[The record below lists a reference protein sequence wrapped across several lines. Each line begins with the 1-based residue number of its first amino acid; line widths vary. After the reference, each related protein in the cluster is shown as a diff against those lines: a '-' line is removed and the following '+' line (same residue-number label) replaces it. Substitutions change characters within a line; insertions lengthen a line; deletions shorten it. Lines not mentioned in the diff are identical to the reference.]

1 MKTPTKRDRASGSS
15 DAADTATTAAPSQHA
30 LTTDQLDD
38 CAFLI
43 SREDAAVEPN
53 RQTARLSRQRLANQ
67 TDQLFDHR
75 RDPRGADM
83 VSPSQDPVRAY
94 LNKMAAVSLLS
105 RDGEIEL
112 SRCIEAGEL
121 AARASALVAWPH
133 LLPLLALGGDAQKGD
148 LAPDDEEDNGAVEKL
163 EGLVAEIRQIFGEH
177 CRITTSLEALDA
189 PEKRP
194 DLLEALD
201 EAHEQLFEADK
212 ALGLGSRQFRRIHE
226 GLHTLADDARSQ
238 IHRLDR
244 LARDAGMDLHQLADR
259 VQEASSRDGGAGLEG
274 RHHSATDWTT
284 LQVSAARSMA
294 ELSRISQS
302 SGLPVDSLL
311 RVDDAVG
318 EALEQVD
325 EAKSALVQANLR
337 LVVSIARKY
346 TNRGLQ
352 LLDLIQ
358 EGNLGLMRAVEKFE
372 YRRGYK
378 FSTYA
383 HWWIRQAITRA
394 IADQSRTIRVPVHM
408 TENINKLYRTS
419 RYLVQKLGREP
430 TVEELAEELEQPLHK
445 VQASLRAA
453 KQPISLETPIGDED
467 FHLKDLIEDHS
478 SISPS
483 DVAEARSL
491 SRHTKMVLAT
501 LTPREERV
509 LRLRFGI
516 GEESTATLEEVGQEF
531 EVTRERI
538 RQIEAKALTKL
549 RHPSRSLRLE
559 SFWKR

>member
-1 MKTPTKRDRASGSS
+1 
-15 DAADTATTAAPSQHA
+15 
-30 LTTDQLDD
+30 LDD
-38 CAFLI
+38 CAFLM
-43 SREDAAVEPN
+43 SRQDAAVEPH
-53 RQTARLSRQRLANQ
+53 RQTARLSKQRLANQ
-67 TDQLFDHR
+67 TDQLFDHG
-75 RDPRGADM
+75 RDQRGADA

-121 AARASALVAWPH
+121 AARASALGAWQR
-133 LLPLLALGGDAQKGD
+133 LQPLLILGGDAQKGD
-148 LAPDDEEDNGAVEKL
+148 LSLEELDNGGVEKL
-163 EGLVAEIRQIFGEH
+163 EGLVAEIRQLFGVH
-177 CRITTSLEALDA
+177 QDLATTLGGLDR
-189 PEKRP
+189 PERRP
-194 DLLEALD
+194 DLLEDLD
-201 EAHEQLFEADK
+201 ENHEQLYEVDRS
-212 ALGLGSRQFRRIHE
+212 LGLGPRQFRRIQE
-226 GLHTLADDARSQ
+226 GLHALAASARHE
-238 IHRLDR
+238 IHRLER
-244 LARDAGMDLHQLADR
+244 LARDAGMDLQQLATRMQD
-259 VQEASSRDGGAGLEG
+259 AGPDSGTSLEG
-274 RHHSATDWTT
+274 RHHDATDWAT
-284 LQVSAARSMA
+284 LQAAAARSMA
-294 ELSRISQS
+294 ALARISQS
-302 SGLPVDSLL
+302 AGIPVDELL
-311 RVDDAVG
+311 RVDEAVQ
-318 EALEQVD
+318 ESLEQVD

-491 SRHTKMVLAT
+491 SRHTRMVLAT

-538 RQIEAKALTKL
+538 RQIEAKALGKL

>member
-1 MKTPTKRDRASGSS
+1 MKTQTKRDRASGSS
-15 DAADTATTAAPSQHA
+15 DSTDTATSSPPSQHA

-75 RDPRGADM
+75 RDVRAADM

-112 SRCIEAGEL
+112 SRCIEAGDL
-121 AARASALVAWPH
+121 AARASALGAWPH
-133 LLPLLALGGDAQKGD
+133 LAPLLRLGGEAQKGD
-148 LAPDDEEDNGAVEKL
+148 LAVDELGDRDVEKL
-163 EGLVAEIRQIFGEH
+163 ENLVAEIRQIFAEH
-177 CRITTSLEALDA
+177 CKITVTLEGLDA

-212 ALGLGSRQFRRIHE
+212 SLGLGSRQFRRIQE
-226 GLHTLADDARSQ
+226 GLNGLANDARTQ

-259 VQEASSRDGGAGLEG
+259 VQAASSNGGAEGLEA

-284 LQVSAARSMA
+284 LQVAAARSMA
-294 ELSRISQS
+294 ELSRVSQTA
-302 SGLPVDSLL
+302 GLPVDELL
-311 RVDDAVG
+311 RVDEAVH

-549 RHPSRSLRLE
+549 RHPSRSDRLE

>member
-1 MKTPTKRDRASGSS
+1 MTTKRDRVSGSS
-15 DAADTATTAAPSQHA
+15 DTPDTATSPSSGA
-30 LTTDQLDD
+30 SSLTSDQLDD
-38 CAFLI
+38 CAFLM
-43 SREDAAVEPN
+43 SRSDAATEPH

-67 TDQLFDHR
+67 TDRLFDHG
-75 RDPRGADM
+75 RDPRGAEA

-121 AARASALVAWPH
+121 AARASALGTWEH
-133 LLPLLALGGDAQKGD
+133 LLPLLALGGEAQKGD
-148 LAPDDEEDNGAVEKL
+148 LAVDELDNGGVDRL
-163 EGLVAEIRQIFGEH
+163 EALVAEIRQLYVEH
-177 CRITTSLEALDA
+177 QGLATTLQGIDK

-194 DLLEALD
+194 DVLEALD
-201 EAHEQLFEADK
+201 ENHEQLYEADR
-212 ALGLGSRQFRRIHE
+212 ALGLGSRQFRRIHG
-226 GLHTLADDARSQ
+226 GLHGLANSARGE
-238 IHRLDR
+238 IRRLER
-244 LARDAGMDLHQLADR
+244 LAKDAGMNLQELATRMQDAGPGKGKSLADR
-259 VQEASSRDGGAGLEG
+259 
-274 RHHSATDWTT
+274 HHEATDWAT
-284 LQVSAARSMA
+284 LHAAAARCMA
-294 ELSRISQS
+294 TLAQISQS
-302 SGLPVDSLL
+302 AGIPVDELL
-311 RVDDAVG
+311 QVDEAVE

-358 EGNLGLMRAVEKFE
+358 EGNIGLMRAVEKFE

-478 SISPS
+478 SVSPS

-491 SRHTKMVLAT
+491 SRHTRMVLAT

-538 RQIEAKALTKL
+538 RQIEAKALGKL

>member
-1 MKTPTKRDRASGSS
+1 MKSPTKRKRASGSN
-15 DAADTATTAAPSQHA
+15 DAAETAPNAAPSQHA

-43 SREDAAVEPN
+43 SREDVASEPN
-53 RQTARLSRQRLANQ
+53 RMTARLSKQRLANQ

-75 RDPRGADM
+75 RDGRAADM

-121 AARASALVAWPH
+121 AARASALGAWTQLP
-133 LLPLLALGGDAQKGD
+133 PLLALGGESQKGD
-148 LAPDDEEDNGAVEKL
+148 LCVGDLDNGDLDKL
-163 EGLVAEIRQIFGEH
+163 EDLAAEIRQIHALQRELA
-177 CRITTSLEALDA
+177 ITLDGLDA

-201 EAHEQLFEADK
+201 ENHEQLFETDRS
-212 ALGLGSRQFRRIHE
+212 LGLGSRQFRRIHD
-226 GLHTLADDARSQ
+226 GLHAMAADARTQ
-238 IHRLDR
+238 VQRLER
-244 LARDAGMDLHQLADR
+244 LARDSGLDLHQLANR
-259 VQEASSRDGGAGLEG
+259 VQEASAHGVAKGIEA
-274 RHHSATDWTT
+274 RHQSATDWST
-284 LQVSAARSMA
+284 LQVAAARCMA
-294 ELSRISQS
+294 QLSQISKTAS
-302 SGLPVDSLL
+302 LPVDELL
-311 RVDDAVG
+311 RVDESIRD
-318 EALEQVD
+318 ALEQVD

-430 TVEELAEELEQPLHK
+430 SVEELAEELEQPLHK

>member
-1 MKTPTKRDRASGSS
+1 MKTQTKRDRASGSS
-15 DAADTATTAAPSQHA
+15 DAADTTTTAAPSQHA

-75 RDPRGADM
+75 RDTRGADM

-121 AARASALVAWPH
+121 AARANALVAWQR
-133 LLPLLALGGDAQKGD
+133 LLPLLSLGGNAQKGD
-148 LAPDDEEDNGAVEKL
+148 LAVDELDDGIVERL

-177 CRITTSLEALDA
+177 CQITTTLEGLDA

-226 GLHTLADDARSQ
+226 GLHALAEDARAQ
-238 IHRLDR
+238 ILRLER

-259 VQEASSRDGGAGLEG
+259 VQEASSRGGSAGLEA

-294 ELSRISQS
+294 ELSNISQS
-302 SGLPVDSLL
+302 SGLPVEALL

-318 EALEQVD
+318 EAIEQVD